1 MNKNKTGFTLVELL
15 AIIVILAVILI
26 IAVPQIMNTIKSTR
40 LKSIED
46 SAKLIAT
53 NADKDYLAQQAVNSS
68 YNATSIPCSDVAK
81 LSDDYSSCSI
91 TYDSN
96 GVATVKLKGA
106 NGGKFSGITCTGT
119 KDNMNCSELVGYTDA
134 AEYLAGLCTG
144 TCPKSEDSDGIVNEN
159 GMIQDKYGNY
169 RYQGSTV
176 DNYVTF
182 NDETWRIIGLFDV
195 DGEQRVKLVRKD
207 SIWNNYSWDTSDS
220 SVNRGEGINQ
230 WGPSGTY
237 EGADLMRE
245 LNGDYL
251 NSTLSVDANWYDGS
265 NNSLG
270 SENFDKNYVL
280 KESAQELIGDATW
293 FLGGVAYNSTVTLAD
308 AYIQERGEQ
317 GKMCTQGATY
327 CNDTVTRTYTWT
339 GKVGL
344 IYSSDYGYASGNSN
358 CATNIASYNPYCD
371 TNWMG
376 DYGWTISPQ
385 RDSSSAFYVWNAD
398 SLMYGVEA
406 SVPCPVHP
414 SVYLISGV
422 QMKGSGTTADPYV
435 FAE

>member
-53 NADKDYLAQQAVNSS
+53 NADKDYLAQQAINSS

-81 LSDDYSSCSI
+81 LSKDYASCSI

-195 DGEQRVKLVRKD
+195 DGEQRVKLVRYN
-207 SIWNNYSWDTSDS
+207 SLGAFSWDS
-220 SVNRGEGINQ
+220 SPAGINIGGGINQ
-230 WGPSGTY
+230 WGPSTYTDGTPY

-251 NSTLSVDANWYDGS
+251 NSSLSENPNWYSGS
-265 NNSLG
+265 GNNVR
-270 SENFDKNYVL
+270 EFNKDYVL
-280 KESAQELIGDATW
+280 KNSAQELIGDATW
-293 FLGGVAYNSTVTLAD
+293 YLGGFSTNTISKEDAYNA
-308 AYIQERGEQ
+308 ERGEEHILNPTD
-317 GKMCTQGATY
+317 G
-327 CNDTVTRTYTWT
+327 VIRTHTWV

-344 IYSSDYGYASGNSN
+344 IYPSDFAYASGGT
-358 CATNIASYNPYCD
+358 CPTLEARCG
-371 TNWMG
+371 TNWMKR
-376 DYGWTISPQ
+376 YGWTITS
-385 RDSSSAFYVWNAD
+385 DSSDSTGWVWNAYD
-398 SLMYGVEA
+398 DRMYNYSPYLNGQ
-406 SVPCPVHP
+406 PIKP
-414 SVYLISGV
+414 SVYLIPGV
-422 QMKGSGTTADPYV
+422 QIKGSGTTADPYV

>member
-1 MNKNKTGFTLVELL
+1 MKNRKAFTIVELL
-15 AIIVILAVILI
+15 AVIVILAIILI
-26 IAVPQIMNTIKSTR
+26 IAVPQIMNAIKIAK
-40 LKSIED
+40 LKSIEG
-46 SAKLIAT
+46 SARLIAKNAEEDYYSQKLI
-53 NADKDYLAQQAVNSS
+53 NKR

-91 TYDSN
+91 TYDNS
-96 GVATVKLKGA
+96 GTATVTLKGA
-106 NGGKFSGITCTGT
+106 SGGKFDKIKCTGT
-119 KDNMNCSELVGYTDA
+119 KANINCSEITPLPGYTDA
-134 AEYLAGLCTG
+134 VELLTSKIGTGGLI
-144 TCPKSEDSDGIVNEN
+144 KDDHDEL
-159 GMIQDKYGNY
+159 
-169 RYQGSTV
+169 RYQGETV

-182 NDETWRIIGLFDV
+182 NDEVAKWRIVGLFNV